1 MADFPANPFWDFSLA
16 VYGRPGMAPAC
27 LALQDRHGLDVN
39 LLLLCCWA
47 GEQGRT
53 LAPAEI
59 EELVAVVR
67 PWQEEVV
74 QPLRAVRRWL
84 KNQAAVPAGLAGTLR
99 EQILAR
105 ELDAERLEQHMLTE
119 TLSIGAGAGSAE
131 TAAVNLKAYFGVM
144 EIEVVSGDAADLAA
158 LLTAGFPGLLPLE
171 ALQLLS

>member
-1 MADFPANPFWDFSLA
+1 MVEFPANLFWDFSLV

-47 GEQGRT
+47 GERGRA

-59 EELVAVVR
+59 EDLVAVVR

-74 QPLRAVRRWL
+74 RPLRAVRRWL
-84 KNQAAVPAGLAGTLR
+84 KHQAAVPADLAGALR
-99 EQILAR
+99 EQVLAR
-105 ELDAERLEQHMLTE
+105 ELDGERLEQLI
-119 TLSIGAGAGSAE
+119 LAQALPIGEGKGDAE
-131 TAAVNLKAYFGVM
+131 IAAANLEAYIGVM
-144 EIEVVSGDAADLAA
+144 EIELDESDAADLAA

-171 ALQLLS
+171 ALRLLA